1 MFKYNKLKYRFI
13 QLLASTDN
21 IYDAVAARYGQCT
34 GALGLRQTCAELAGY
49 VAIPK
54 RIKGKKIQTSR
65 IQSHFKKSPAW
76 RWRLKQW
83 PFQLNGLLLLCG
95 LFITNTC
102 KKQFWGFYI
111 KKNLDIIFYVVF
123 SNVILLWKLIIFL
136 DVTEMHKAEIAT
148 ENEELKHYVQ
158 CYDHMFERAQ
168 KRLINLRQQYEESK
182 QHLPPKRYPLLKE
195 MVKTVIRDK
204 KLMPDGFNDCASSEW
219 KVIKGV

>member
-204 KLMPDGFNDCASSEW
+204 KLMPDGFNDWASSEW

>member
-111 KKNLDIIFYVVF
+111 KKNLDIIFYVDF

-136 DVTEMHKAEIAT
+136 DVTEMHKADIAT